1 MSALSTLPQ
10 QLSDTDYEAIEAAV
24 METTRGRWFL
34 MEYARRN
41 RTADTRQILTAIE
54 RLESTV
60 SGERAGLGLERV
72 RIDLME
78 MARAI
83 ARTKT
88 EIAALRPNGEGVGHL
103 EEATE
108 ALDAIVRTTERA
120 TSDIL
125 ESAEAIQEA
134 AWTLRETDADSRLCD
149 VLDQRAT
156 DIYTAC
162 SFQDLTAQRTVK
174 VVQALRY
181 LEGRVAAMMRI
192 WDDGQESVLPD
203 VALPVVV
210 DDLPE
215 DTTLVPMGNSLTQS
229 DIDVVIID
237 PELDAREAREAQ
249 ESADE
254 VEFAESQPDPLDDS
268 FEDSP
273 ALLVDFDGGDL
284 AFVPSDVEPPPLS
297 GTQPL
302 AATGTDG
309 PQFHMVETDQRRRQA
324 FAAIDALPPVEKVKM
339 FS

>member
-1 MSALSTLPQ
+1 MPVPSTLPQ
-10 QLSDTDYEAIEAAV
+10 PLSETDYEAIEAAV

-34 MEYARRN
+34 TEYARRN
-41 RTADTRQILTAIE
+41 RTADTRQILSAIE
-54 RLESTV
+54 RLENTV
-60 SGERAGLGLERV
+60 SGERASLGLERV
-72 RIDLME
+72 RVDLME

-88 EIAALRPNGEGVGHL
+88 EIAALRPNGEGIGQL

-134 AWTLRETDADSRLCD
+134 AWTLRETDADARLCD
-149 VLDQRAT
+149 ILDQRAT

-174 VVQALRY
+174 VVHALRY

-192 WDDGQESVLPD
+192 WEDGNEHALPEE
-203 VALPVVV
+203 ALPVVV
-210 DDLPE
+210 DDMVEAPAHE
-215 DTTLVPMGNSLTQS
+215 PMGNALTQS

-237 PELDAREAREAQ
+237 PDLDAREALEAQ
-249 ESADE
+249 QAADE
-254 VEFAESQPDPLDDS
+254 VAFAENEPDPLDDT
-268 FEDSP
+268 FEDGP
-273 ALLVDFDGGDL
+273 AVLVDFDGGDL
-284 AFVPSDVEPPPLS
+284 AFVPSEAEPASAPLVAS
-297 GTQPL
+297 GS
-302 AATGTDG
+302 
-309 PQFHMVETDQRRRQA
+309 PQFQLVETEDRRKQA
-324 FAAIDALPPVEKVKM
+324 FAAVDALPPVEKLKM

>member
-1 MSALSTLPQ
+1 MPAPSTLPQ
-10 QLSDTDYEAIEAAV
+10 PLSESDYEAIEAAV

-34 MEYARRN
+34 TEYARRN

-54 RLESTV
+54 RLENMMG
-60 SGERAGLGLERV
+60 GERASLGLERV
-72 RIDLME
+72 RVDLME

-88 EIAALRPNGEGVGHL
+88 EIAALRPNGEGIGHL

-149 VLDQRAT
+149 ILDQRAT

-192 WDDGQESVLPD
+192 WDGGNEQVLPD
-203 VALPVVV
+203 EALPVVV
-210 DDLPE
+210 DDLASVPAHE
-215 DTTLVPMGNSLTQS
+215 PMGNALTQS
-229 DIDVVIID
+229 DIDVVIVD
-237 PELDAREAREAQ
+237 PDLEAQ
-249 ESADE
+249 ELAQAQQSADD
-254 VEFAESQPDPLDDS
+254 VEFAEDLPDPLDEMV
-268 FEDSP
+268 EDRP
-273 ALLVDFDGGDL
+273 ALLVDFDGGDF
-284 AFVPSDVEPPPLS
+284 AFVPSEVEPAS
-297 GTQPL
+297 DSQ
-302 AATGTDG
+302 AATGTS
-309 PQFHMVETDQRRRQA
+309 PAQLHVIETEERRKRA
-324 FAAIDALPPVEKVKM
+324 FAEIDALPPVEKLKM